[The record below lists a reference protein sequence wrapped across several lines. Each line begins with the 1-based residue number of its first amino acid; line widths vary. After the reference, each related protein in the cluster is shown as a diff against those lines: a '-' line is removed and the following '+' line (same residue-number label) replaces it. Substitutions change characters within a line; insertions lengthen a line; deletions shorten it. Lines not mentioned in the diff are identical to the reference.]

1 MRKSDRRDM
10 GKVGRQGKRRKAGYW
25 SSGRSSRNIWRYIIR
40 RLLLLIPVLF
50 GITFLSFAVIQLA
63 GSDAVLQKAD
73 AAGLTLSQ
81 EVIEAQRA
89 ELGLDRP
96 FLIQYLSWLGDFL
109 RGDLGVSYVTGN
121 DVFSTF
127 VSRLPATLLLTGMAV
142 LLTVAVSVPLG
153 ILAAVRQ
160 NRFIDYLIRVSSFIG
175 NSLPNFLVAIILMYL
190 FSIRFP
196 VFPVVSDGAGLKS
209 AVLPAVTLAIAMSSK
224 YVRQVRAAVLD
235 ELGQEYVLGEKARG
249 IRFSATLWKS
259 VMRAGLVTILT
270 LLALS
275 VGSLLGG
282 TAVVETIFMWDGVG
296 KLASDAIQMRDY
308 PLIQAYVVWMAVIY
322 VGINL
327 VTDILYHILDPR
339 IRLGGEEV

>member
-1 MRKSDRRDM
+1 M

-160 NRFIDYLIRVSSFIG
+160 NRFTDYLIRVSSYWIPG
-175 NSLPNFLVAIILMYL
+175 SAWEVKKCERDKEQPYKSKAD
-190 FSIRFP
+190 P
-196 VFPVVSDGAGLKS
+196 VFCAGP
-209 AVLPAVTLAIAMSSK
+209 PAPAC
-224 YVRQVRAAVLD
+224 
-235 ELGQEYVLGEKARG
+235 GG
-249 IRFSATLWKS
+249 ICRTDQ
-259 VMRAGLVTILT
+259 
-270 LLALS
+270 
-275 VGSLLGG
+275 SL
-282 TAVVETIFMWDGVG
+282 
-296 KLASDAIQMRDY
+296 
-308 PLIQAYVVWMAVIY
+308 
-322 VGINL
+322 
-327 VTDILYHILDPR
+327 
-339 IRLGGEEV
+339 

>member
-1 MRKSDRRDM
+1 M

-109 RGDLGVSYVTGN
+109 RGDLGVSYATGN

-127 VSRLPATLLLTGMAV
+127 
-142 LLTVAVSVPLG
+142 
-153 ILAAVRQ
+153 
-160 NRFIDYLIRVSSFIG
+160 
-175 NSLPNFLVAIILMYL
+175 
-190 FSIRFP
+190 
-196 VFPVVSDGAGLKS
+196 VSDGAGLKS

-249 IRFSATLWKS
+249 IRFSAY
-259 VMRAGLVTILT
+259 
-270 LLALS
+270 
-275 VGSLLGG
+275 
-282 TAVVETIFMWDGVG
+282 G
-296 KLASDAIQMRDY
+296 K
-308 PLIQAYVVWMAVIY
+308 V
-322 VGINL
+322 
-327 VTDILYHILDPR
+327 
-339 IRLGGEEV
+339 

>member
-1 MRKSDRRDM
+1 M
-10 GKVGRQGKRRKAGYW
+10 
-25 SSGRSSRNIWRYIIR
+25 WRYIIR

-160 NRFIDYLIRVSSFIG
+160 NRFTDYLIRVSSFIG

-259 VMRAGLVTILT
+259 VMRACLVTILT

-296 KLASDAIQMRDY
+296 KLAADAIQMRDY